1 MRSEQSID
9 FRVQPRLLLRTFR
22 KMISYLRDERASAS
36 VEFCALAIPLFIP
49 IFLFLQQFASLSS
62 EESIA
67 RTLARESVR
76 AFVSSSSDEAGRFVA
91 GEVIRVGGRELGLSV
106 AQLHNLSITFDCS
119 DSPCLSPN
127 GRVRARV
134 EIKSQQSDRMVVAS
148 AQEYV
153 SPWK

>member
-1 MRSEQSID
+1 MKSAPRID
-9 FRVQPRLLLRTFR
+9 FRVQPRTLPPTSRKIFR
-22 KMISYLRDERASAS
+22 YLCDERASAS
-36 VEFCALAIPLFIP
+36 VEFCALAIPLFVP

-106 AQLHNLSITFDCS
+106 DQLRNLSITFDCS

-134 EIKSQQSDRMVVAS
+134 EIRSQQSDRVVVAS

-153 SPWK
+153 SPWR